1 VVKRGLILATAAAVL
16 LTGCEKK
23 PGGQVVAV
31 VNGEEIS
38 QQELNAELN
47 GQQIPPGADRQRVMA
62 ELLQRVVDRKLLVQ
76 KAKEEGLD
84 KTPAYLDQVRR
95 TEENLLV
102 NMLAGKAA
110 KAIAVPDTAAV
121 NQFVTGNPSL
131 FAGRRRYQ
139 LDQLAFPIPAD
150 KSVLQKLA
158 PAHTLDAVAEILT
171 ANNVQFQRG
180 NATLDTGTIPPEL
193 AQRIASLPAGE
204 PFVVPANGQLVASV
218 VKSTEEAPTPQQQVT
233 PAATEFLRQQS
244 LRTSMGKQLEAI
256 RRDAK
261 IEYQPGFAPPK
272 GGANG
277 ATPAPAGGEAGGA
290 APKAS

>member
-1 VVKRGLILATAAAVL
+1 MTGVGANAMTKRNMVLAGVAAAA
-16 LTGCEKK
+16 LTLAACDKK

-47 GQQIPPGADRQRVMA
+47 GQQIPPGTDRKQVMA
-62 ELLQRVVDRKLLVQ
+62 GLLQRVVDRKLMVQ
-76 KAKEEGLD
+76 KAKAEGLD

-110 KAIAVPDTAAV
+110 KAVAVPDASAV
-121 NQFVTGNPSL
+121 QGFVSGNPSL
-131 FAGRRRYQ
+131 FAGRKRYA
-139 LDQLAFPIPAD
+139 LDQIAFAIPAD

-158 PAHTLDAVAEILT
+158 PAHTLDAVAEVLT

-180 NATLDTGTIPPEL
+180 NTVLDTGTIPPEL
-193 AQRIASLPAGE
+193 AARIASLPAGE

-218 VKSTEEAPTPQQQVT
+218 VRSTEDAPTPQAQVA

-244 LRTSMGKQLEAI
+244 LRQAMTKQLEDA
-256 RRDAK
+256 RRQAK

-272 GGANG
+272 GAAGAPG
-277 ATPAPAGGEAGGA
+277 AA
-290 APKAS
+290 APKN

>member
-1 VVKRGLILATAAAVL
+1 VVLKRGMILAATAAVL

-47 GQQIPPGADRQRVMA
+47 GQQIPPGADRQKVMA

-95 TEENLLV
+95 TEDNLLV

-110 KAIAVPDTAAV
+110 KAIALPDVGAV
-121 NQFVTGNPSL
+121 NQFVSANPSL
-131 FAGRRRYQ
+131 FTGRKRYQ

-158 PAHTLDAVAEILT
+158 PAHTLDAVAAVLS

-180 NATLDTGTIPPEL
+180 NATLDTGSIPPEL

-218 VKSTEEAPTPQQQVT
+218 VRSTEDAPTPQQQVT

-244 LRTSMGKQLEAI
+244 LRASMSKQLDAA
-256 RRDAK
+256 RKQAK
-261 IEYQPGFAPPK
+261 IEYQPGFSPPK
-272 GGANG
+272 DA
-277 ATPAPAGGEAGGA
+277 AGGA
-290 APKAS
+290 APVGGAAKAG